1 MTHIPTHE
9 EFQATLALTVKAMK
23 AAARRKAA
31 KERQERESRP
41 LYKETI
47 VKLGTTSSA
56 TTISWMDTV
65 NGLQAQQAILST
77 CSENEWFATWVE
89 IKWAKYLIESAESR
103 KITMV
108 REIRMVRI

>member
-9 EFQATLALTVKAMK
+9 EFQATLALTIKAMK
-23 AAARRKAA
+23 SAARRKAE

-41 LYKETI
+41 LYKETKI
-47 VKLGTTSSA
+47 SFGATNSA

-65 NGLQAQQAILST
+65 NGQQAQQAILCT
-77 CSENEWFATWVE
+77 CSEGEWLATWVE
-89 IKWAKYLIESAESR
+89 MKWIDNLIKSAESR